1 MIYIKKLLS
10 IFLIISFIISSI
22 EQCGYCAAKK
32 TSSQNNK
39 TKSNT
44 VLKATIKKEVRHNN
58 KHNTYTQHLIE
69 DELAKEIDT
78 RTVKTIKYKK
88 LEIIDEGV
96 AVLPENSQKRA
107 YKEEII
113 NDEKIVATEVNKK
126 YKPSD
131 YKKAVI
137 TDNGSEVILKPLKR
151 ISTKSRKIKIK
162 KDSNDEQYT
171 VPFPSIGDRV
181 AFKVV
186 KDVIK
191 DGEVVIEK
199 GTLVYAQ
206 VGEVAPRAMGGAP
219 AEMTLENFEMI
230 DKKGKRIP
238 LDGQIASSGYS
249 LSFWIGLAE
258 LATTP
263 FLIGFA
269 VPLLRVLPGGQAV
282 ITPRKNYIVYY

>member
-1 MIYIKKLLS
+1 MLDIKKLLS
-10 IFLIISFIISSI
+10 IFLIISFPACSI
-22 EQCGYCAAKK
+22 QQCAYCNVSKK
-32 TSSQNNK
+32 Q
-39 TKSNT
+39 SNT
-44 VLKATIKKEVRHNN
+44 VLKATIKKEVKQNN
-58 KHNTYTQHLIE
+58 GHNTYTRHIIE
-69 DELAKEIDT
+69 DELAKEIDNQS
-78 RTVKTIKYKK
+78 VKKIKYKK

-96 AVLPENSQKRA
+96 AVLPEKSNKKK
-107 YKEEII
+107 YKETII
-113 NDEKIVATEVNKK
+113 KDEKIVATKANKR
-126 YKPSD
+126 YTPSD
-131 YKKAVI
+131 YKKTVI
-137 TDNGSEVILKPLKR
+137 TENGSEVILKPLKR
-151 ISTKSRKIKIK
+151 VSTKSKKIKIK
-162 KDSNDEQYT
+162 NDTNEEQYR

-191 DGEVVIEK
+191 DGVIVIEK
-199 GTLVYAQ
+199 GSLVYAQ

-219 AEMTLENFEMI
+219 AEMTLENFELI
-230 DKKGKRIP
+230 DKNGNRIP

-282 ITPRKNYIVYY
+282 ITPRRNYIVYYQ

>member
-1 MIYIKKLLS
+1 MIYIKKIFS
-10 IFLIISFIISSI
+10 VFLILSFSFCCTG
-22 EQCGYCAAKK
+22 QCGYCAAAKH
-32 TSSQNNK
+32 
-39 TKSNT
+39 TKNT
-44 VLKATIKKEVRHNN
+44 VLRATIKKEVKKESGYENSD
-58 KHNTYTQHLIE
+58 KYTPHIIE
-69 DELAKEIDT
+69 DELAKEIDN
-78 RTVKTIKYKK
+78 RTVKKLKYKK
-88 LEIIDEGV
+88 LEIVDEGV
-96 AVLPENSQKRA
+96 AVLPEDSQKKN
-107 YKEEII
+107 YKEEIV
-113 NDEKIVATEVNKK
+113 NDEKIVSTEANKK
-126 YKPSD
+126 YTPSD
-131 YKKAVI
+131 YKKNVI

-151 ISTKSRKIKIK
+151 ISTRSKKIRIK
-162 KDSNDEQYT
+162 KDSEVEQCR

-230 DKKGKRIP
+230 DKNGKRVA

>member
-1 MIYIKKLLS
+1 MIYNKKLAS
-10 IFLIISFIISSI
+10 IFLLISFIFSFTL
-22 EQCGYCAAKK
+22 QNGFCAAQKPVK
-32 TSSQNNK
+32 P
-39 TKSNT
+39 KSNT
-44 VLKATIKKEVRHNN
+44 VLKATIKKEVRRNN
-58 KHNTYTQHLIE
+58 PPNTYSEHYIE
-69 DELAKEIDT
+69 DELAKEIDRT
-78 RTVKTIKYKK
+78 TVKKIKYKK

-96 AVLPENSQKRA
+96 AVLPENTQKKE
-107 YKEEII
+107 YKEEIVK
-113 NDEKIVATEVNKK
+113 DEKIVATESNKK
-126 YKPSD
+126 LTPSD
-131 YKKAVI
+131 YKKTVI
-137 TDNGSEVILKPLKR
+137 TDNGAEVVLKPLKR
-151 ISTKSRKIKIK
+151 VSTKSKKIKIK
-162 KDSNDEQYT
+162 KDSNNEQYS

-191 DGEVVIEK
+191 DGEIVIEK

-230 DKKGKRIP
+230 DKNGKHIS